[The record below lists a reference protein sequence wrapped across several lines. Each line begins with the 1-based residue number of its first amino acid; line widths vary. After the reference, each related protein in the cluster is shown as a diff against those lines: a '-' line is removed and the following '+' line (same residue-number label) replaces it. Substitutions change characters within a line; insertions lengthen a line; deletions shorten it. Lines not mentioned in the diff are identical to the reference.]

1 MRAVVVNRAEAAV
14 VWFSALLFSGLM
26 ASGALAQTNG
36 AFTRVQTQ
44 FIAALGEPGQ
54 SAGSNAEAWGLWE
67 KDPGPRGVWLSLFP
81 VLARAG
87 MAPAGWAFDSSD
99 WWLEEHG
106 LIMEQ
111 PVFGLAPGR
120 YLVTGGREATV
131 ALTIGP
137 VAADGSQ
144 PWELADGATL
154 ADVTHLGCRA
164 GRYKPVA
171 TGVAC
176 SPGNAPQTNFPI
188 TPGQAMPQVDA
199 CVKQDYAVLFVVG
212 IAEGS

>member
-1 MRAVVVNRAEAAV
+1 MDILRVMAKAAGPLLAGLIASAAAAETKAG
-14 VWFSALLFSGLM
+14 FSPL
-26 ASGALAQTNG
+26 
-36 AFTRVQTQ
+36 QTQ
-44 FIAALGEPGQ
+44 FIAALGDPGQ
-54 SAGSNAEAWGLWE
+54 SSGSNAGDWGLWE
-67 KDPGPRGVWLSLFP
+67 KDPGPRGVWLSLYP
-81 VLARAG
+81 ALQAAG
-87 MAPAGWAFDSSD
+87 VAPAGWAFDGGD

-111 PVFGLAPGR
+111 PVFGLAPGT

-144 PWELADGATL
+144 SWALADGATL
-154 ADVTHLGCRA
+154 EDVTHLGCRA
-164 GRYKPVA
+164 GRYKPA
-171 TGVAC
+171 AAGAEC
-176 SPGNAPQTNFPI
+176 SPKGAAQTFFPI
-188 TPGQAMPQVDA
+188 TPGKAMPQVAA